1 MPQTSKETKNSLSL
15 RKHAKY
21 LRELTKF
28 DIELTGNIEEILENP
43 QEWAEELA
51 ISAILEEVP
60 RYQKAKEAGERFAR
74 EITD

>member
-1 MPQTSKETKNSLSL
+1 M

-28 DIELTGNIEEILENP
+28 DIELTGNIEEILESP

-60 RYQKAKEAGERFAR
+60 RYQEAKEAGERFAR

>member
-1 MPQTSKETKNSLSL
+1 MPETSRETKNSLSF

-60 RYQKAKEAGERFAR
+60 RYQEAKEAGERFAR